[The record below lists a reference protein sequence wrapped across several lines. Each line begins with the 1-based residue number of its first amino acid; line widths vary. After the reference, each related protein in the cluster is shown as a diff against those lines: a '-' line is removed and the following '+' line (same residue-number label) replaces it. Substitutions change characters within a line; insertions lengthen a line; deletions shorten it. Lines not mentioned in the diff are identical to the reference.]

1 MWIDKLK
8 FIPRMN
14 QKLFPLLLVFFAAV
28 SGQPKLHVQ
37 LGGGYYQPTL
47 TALNTAFGDSSFFSN
62 NVLLNFTATYQVY
75 YNTRVGFGNWN
86 SFHSIDDSFNRRFV
100 YRALIIETYY
110 FQWKNIEF
118 NFLLAPMWNSC
129 KISMDIEN
137 ENANWSNLL
146 SSFGNTG
153 TYTFKSTA
161 IFNSSWFGFTSS
173 VGIRYYLKSSLG
185 LDLRI
190 GFTSNFYDKAKWK
203 YEGETITG
211 PAIKLDALPL
221 LRIGSVF
228 AR

>member
-8 FIPRMN
+8 FMTRMN
-14 QKLFPLLLVFFAAV
+14 QKLFPLILVFVAAG

-47 TALNTAFGDSSFFSN
+47 TALNTVLGDSSFFSN

-86 SFHSIDDSFNRRFV
+86 SFHNVKDSFKRRIA
-100 YRALIIETYY
+100 YKALIVETFYY
-110 FQWKNIEF
+110 QWKDIEF

-129 KISMDIEN
+129 IISMGIDN
-137 ENANWSNLL
+137 ENADWSNLL

-161 IFNSSWFGFTSS
+161 IMNTSWFGFTSS
-173 VGIRYYLKSSLG
+173 IGIRYYSKSWLG

-190 GFTSNFYDKAKWK
+190 GFTTNFYDKTKWK

-211 PAIKLDALPL
+211 PAIKLNAMPL
-221 LRIGSVF
+221 FRFGVVF
-228 AR
+228 AK

>member
-14 QKLFPLLLVFFAAV
+14 QKLFPLLLVFVAAV

-37 LGGGYYQPTL
+37 LGSGYYQPTL
-47 TALNTAFGDSSFFSN
+47 TPLNTAFGDSSFFSTN
-62 NVLLNFTATYQVY
+62 ILMNFTATYQVY
-75 YNTRVGFGNWN
+75 YNTRIGFGNWN
-86 SFHSIDDSFNRRFV
+86 SFHIMKDSFNRRLT
-100 YRALIIETYY
+100 YRTLIVETYY

-118 NFLLAPMWNSC
+118 NFLLAPMWNTC
-129 KISMDIEN
+129 DISMDIEN
-137 ENANWSNLL
+137 TNTEWSDLL

-153 TYTFKSTA
+153 SYTFKSKA
-161 IFNSSWFGFTSS
+161 IMNSSWFGFTSS

-185 LDLRI
+185 LDLRV
-190 GFTSNFYDKAKWK
+190 GFTNNFYDKAKWK
-203 YEGETITG
+203 YEGESITG

-221 LRIGSVF
+221 LRIGIVF

>member
-86 SFHSIDDSFNRRFV
+86 SFHSIEDSFNRRFV

-110 FQWKNIEF
+110 FQRKNIEF

-137 ENANWSNLL
+137 ENADWSNLL

-221 LRIGSVF
+221 FRFGVVF

>member
-86 SFHSIDDSFNRRFV
+86 SFHSIEDSFNRRFV

-221 LRIGSVF
+221 LRIGIVF

>member
-1 MWIDKLK
+1 
-8 FIPRMN
+8 MN
-14 QKLFPLLLVFFAAV
+14 QKLFPLLLVFVAAV

-37 LGGGYYQPTL
+37 LGSGYYEPTL
-47 TALNTAFGDSSFFSN
+47 TALNTAFGDSSFFSTN
-62 NVLLNFTATYQVY
+62 ILMNFTATYQVY
-75 YNTRVGFGNWN
+75 YNTRIGFGNWN
-86 SFHSIDDSFNRRFV
+86 SFHVMKDSFNRRFT
-100 YRALIIETYY
+100 YRTLIVETYY

-118 NFLLAPMWNSC
+118 NFLLAPMWNTC
-129 KISMDIEN
+129 DISMAIEN
-137 ENANWSNLL
+137 TNTEWSDLL

-153 TYTFKSTA
+153 SYTFKSKA
-161 IFNSSWFGFTSS
+161 IMNSSWFGFTSS

-221 LRIGSVF
+221 LRFGVVF

>member
-1 MWIDKLK
+1 
-8 FIPRMN
+8 MN
-14 QKLFPLLLVFFAAV
+14 QKLFPLILVFVAAG

-47 TALNTAFGDSSFFSN
+47 TALNTVLGDSSFFSN

-86 SFHSIDDSFNRRFV
+86 SFHNVKDSFKRRIA
-100 YRALIIETYY
+100 YKALIVETFYY
-110 FQWKNIEF
+110 QWKDIEF

-129 KISMDIEN
+129 IISMGIDN
-137 ENANWSNLL
+137 ENADWSNLL

-161 IFNSSWFGFTSS
+161 IMNTSWFGFTSS
-173 VGIRYYLKSSLG
+173 IGIRYYSKSWLG

-190 GFTSNFYDKAKWK
+190 GFTTNFYDKTKWK

-211 PAIKLDALPL
+211 PAIKLNAMPL
-221 LRIGSVF
+221 FRFGVVF
-228 AR
+228 AK

>member
-14 QKLFPLLLVFFAAV
+14 QKLFALILVLTVAV

-86 SFHSIDDSFNRRFV
+86 SFHSIEDSFNRRFV

-221 LRIGSVF
+221 LRIGIVF

>member
-1 MWIDKLK
+1 
-8 FIPRMN
+8 MN
-14 QKLFPLLLVFFAAV
+14 QKLFPLILVFVAAG

-47 TALNTAFGDSSFFSN
+47 TALNTVLGDSSFFSN

-86 SFHSIDDSFNRRFV
+86 SFHNVKDSFKRRIA
-100 YRALIIETYY
+100 YKALIVETFYY
-110 FQWKNIEF
+110 QWKDIEF

-129 KISMDIEN
+129 IISMGIDN
-137 ENANWSNLL
+137 ENADWSNLL

-161 IFNSSWFGFTSS
+161 IMNTSWFGFTSS
-173 VGIRYYLKSSLG
+173 IGFRYYSKSWLG

-190 GFTSNFYDKAKWK
+190 GFTTNFYDKTKWK

-211 PAIKLDALPL
+211 PAIKLNAMPL
-221 LRIGSVF
+221 FRFGVVF
-228 AR
+228 AK

>member
-86 SFHSIDDSFNRRFV
+86 SFHSIEDSFNRRFV

-137 ENANWSNLL
+137 ENADWSNLL

-221 LRIGSVF
+221 LRFGFVF

>member
-86 SFHSIDDSFNRRFV
+86 SFHSIEDSFNRRFV

-110 FQWKNIEF
+110 FQRKNIEF

-221 LRIGSVF
+221 LRIGIVF

>member
-86 SFHSIDDSFNRRFV
+86 SFHSIEDSFNRRFV

-137 ENANWSNLL
+137 ENENWSNLL

-190 GFTSNFYDKAKWK
+190 GFTSNFNDKAKWK
-203 YEGETITG
+203 YE
-211 PAIKLDALPL
+211 
-221 LRIGSVF
+221 
-228 AR
+228 

>member
-1 MWIDKLK
+1 M
-8 FIPRMN
+8 
-14 QKLFPLLLVFFAAV
+14 
-28 SGQPKLHVQ
+28 
-37 LGGGYYQPTL
+37 
-47 TALNTAFGDSSFFSN
+47 
-62 NVLLNFTATYQVY
+62 Y

-86 SFHSIDDSFNRRFV
+86 SFHSIEDSFNRRFV

-221 LRIGSVF
+221 LRIGIVF